1 MASNKLWIAGAFN
14 RPSTPAQRISVR
26 QSSKS
31 PGTGPRFGVLQSE
44 RASERAVPAPCY
56 PCCPMLPHA
65 ARVFRSQ
72 ILMSWL
78 LFSC

>member
-1 MASNKLWIAGAFN
+1 MASNKLWIAGASN
-14 RPSTPAQRISVR
+14 RLSTPAQRISVL

-31 PGTGPRFGVLQSE
+31 PGTGPVL
-44 RASERAVPAPCY
+44 ACCRAV
-56 PCCPMLPHA
+56 LPHTARA